1 MRWSATNVNGPTSMN
16 KVLAEYMLVRV
27 VKLIQPL
34 DDYDPWRINQRPPRI
49 GEIGCLIDTLRA
61 PGWPDKYLV
70 EYSTIQSQGC
80 DIWLAEFF
88 AEELEPVD

>member
-1 MRWSATNVNGPTSMN
+1 MD

-34 DDYDPWRINQRPPRI
+34 DAYDNWGINQRPPRI

-61 PGWPDKYLV
+61 PGLPDTYLV
-70 EYSTIQSQGC
+70 EYSAIQSQGC
-80 DIWLAEFF
+80 TIWLAEFF
-88 AEELEPVD
+88 AQELEPVG